1 MKIEFH
7 ATNDAN
13 GGKTSTDSYIHQIES
28 ALGPFSEVITQLDAY
43 LSDEDPAHTGVN
55 TKKCKLETRLENRKP
70 IAVTDQSDTY
80 EKAIDNALVKLTAS
94 LNDFG

>member
-7 ATNDAN
+7 SAKDVA
-13 GGKTSTDSYIHQIES
+13 GAKAPTDSYVKQIES
-28 ALGPFSEVITQLDAY
+28 ALGPFREVIIHLDAY
-43 LSDEDPAHTGVN
+43 LSDEDAAQTGVN
-55 TKKCKLETRLENRKP
+55 TKKCKLETKLENRKP

-80 EKAIDNALVKLTAS
+80 EKALGNALDKLTAS

>member
-7 ATNDAN
+7 TDKDARESKASTNP
-13 GGKTSTDSYIHQIES
+13 YITQIES
-28 ALGPFSEVITQLDAY
+28 ALAPFSEVITHLEAH
-43 LSDEDPAHTGVN
+43 LSDEDRAHTGVN

-70 IAVTDQSDTY
+70 IAVTSQADTY
-80 EKAIDNALVKLTAS
+80 EKAIGGALDKLTAS

>member
-7 ATNDAN
+7 TDKDAR
-13 GGKTSTDSYIHQIES
+13 GSKASTDSYVTQVAS
-28 ALGPFSEVITQLDAY
+28 ALGPFSEVITHLDAY
-43 LSDEDPAHTGVN
+43 LSDEDPAQTGVN

-80 EKAIDNALVKLTAS
+80 EKAIDNALDKLTAS

>member
-7 ATNDAN
+7 AANESN
-13 GGKTSTDSYIHQIES
+13 GGKASTDSYIHQIES
-28 ALGPFSEVITQLDAY
+28 ALGPFSEVITHLDAH

-55 TKKCKLETRLENRKP
+55 TKKCKLETKLENRKP
-70 IAVTDQSDTY
+70 IAVTDQADSY

>member
-7 ATNDAN
+7 TDKGAN
-13 GGKTSTDSYIHQIES
+13 GGKKSADSYIYKIES
-28 ALGPFSEVITQLDAY
+28 ALEPFREVITHLDAH

-55 TKKCKLETRLENRKP
+55 TKKCKLEIRLENRKP

-80 EKAIDNALVKLTAS
+80 EKAIDNALIKLTAS